1 MEVFMTNIV
10 YGTSPHKLKLELASI
25 LHAPP
30 FHILPA
36 PPINF
41 EVYLFPRTKRSSQW
55 QSGAL
60 TLPSAEVGNLFLQ
73 LYGGPQPQRFLTLGT
88 IRVRFQL
95 SRREPR
101 RDVLERIRRQ
111 PFEDPRISQAR
122 EREAEELQS
131 LEAQVCT
138 IQFGWECR
146 DKVYSIEWEK
156 SCAAVLH
163 FVEERRE
170 FRVKVRG
177 VGLENTRIIAIR
189 ASQIAWVSAAV
200 HPPSGIPTIFFSL
213 SNPPAFETEQ
223 ALSDFTNIL
232 AAVLERSSTPC
243 RRRWSAFDESHEPV
257 APYTSLALRLEC
269 RSLGDLDTFRKLAR
283 AAQVRPDN
291 FAYHI
296 DRRGL
301 FAQNVRDEYALWAAR
316 QPWTVAFQV
325 EALLRSWLLDFR
337 EALRLC
343 QPIEKLTRQ
352 KGREYTA
359 ALLRDFAAYAKALY
373 WYGEDRARSEEG
385 RTLPAEASLEDPVAL
400 FNRVRAKFV
409 YKPMPTALE
418 TADATAPFHCLRVTV
433 TPTTMIL
440 EGPFPERSNRVM
452 RTYFRSQDCFLRV
465 SFQDEDRLQLRFDRE
480 VDSRD
485 FVSRRVKRILLDG
498 LTMAGAHFDFLA
510 YSQSALKEHAVWFV
524 KPFKHVGSDG
534 YTRIVDAATIIDS
547 LGTFRNLPFDPKLIY
562 CPARYAARIS
572 QAFTAT
578 DASIAVDVGQIIAGR
593 DITSASGTYIFTD
606 GVGTISPQ
614 LAKEI
619 WRALQEKRGRGR
631 RDRTY
636 PRAYQVRFQGSKG
649 MLSVDHTLS
658 GRSILLRPSMIK
670 FESPSSLTIEIARAF
685 DKPGDYYLNRPLI
698 MLLEGLGVP
707 YEIFQSLQDDA
718 VRDVQDSV
726 NSLERSARLLEGH
739 GLGASFRLTSA
750 MLGLHKLGVGPLH
763 GDRFWE
769 QLMDF
774 SINHV
779 LRELKH
785 HARIPVPDSWTLVG
799 VADVHGYLKEGEI
812 FACVDSPNHT
822 GLIYLEG
829 RTLVSRSPIIHPGD
843 VQIVHAIGRPPPGS
857 PFEHESLRNTVVFS
871 IKGELLAVSFARPLP
886 SCLGGGDLDG
896 DVYNVT
902 TVPELLPPLTY
913 HAASYEPAPKKF
925 VDHESTM
932 ADVADFVAE
941 YITSD
946 TLGIIA
952 RTWLIIAD
960 QSTQSIFDPDCI
972 KLAALHS
979 LAVDYPKSGNPV
991 PTTDIPRLHLKSRPD
1006 WNAPETFTGRSDSYY
1021 ESVRAIGKL
1030 YRSIDLPAL
1039 RQVDRVARKQSRHM
1053 RGEEESVAAV
1063 LAQFRSDEPNEDH
1076 EDDDVYIAVRD
1087 RTGEFIDTSDYDDV
1101 TVTGIWELYNTY
1113 VSRLRAICAD
1123 HTLSTSRSAMLTE
1136 EEAIVGTIVAKCS
1149 QRRKRKDLMS
1159 QMREQTAMLV
1169 NDVRDELEGEED
1181 MPIKDSLRRAWI
1193 AFRLAS
1199 MEEEYFG
1206 SRSFG
1211 WVAMGAIFDTIKE
1224 IEDD

>member
-1 MEVFMTNIV
+1 MEIFMTNIV
-10 YGTSPHKLKLELASI
+10 YGTSVHKLKLELATI

-30 FHILPA
+30 FYTPTG
-36 PPINF
+36 PPLNF
-41 EVYLFPRTKRSSQW
+41 EVYLFPKKKRSQW

-60 TLPSAEVGNLFLQ
+60 TLPSAEVGSQFLQ
-73 LYGGPQPQRFLTLGT
+73 LYGAPHPQRFLTLGT
-88 IRVRFQL
+88 IRVQFQL
-95 SRREPR
+95 SQREAR

-122 EREAEELQS
+122 EREAEELQA
-131 LEAQVCT
+131 LGAQVCT

-146 DKVYSIEWEK
+146 DMVYSVEWEK
-156 SCAAVLH
+156 TCAAVLT
-163 FVEERRE
+163 FDADRRV
-170 FRVKVRG
+170 FRVAARG
-177 VGLENTRIIAIR
+177 LGLEDTRIIAIR
-189 ASQIAWVSAAV
+189 ASQIGWVSAAV
-200 HPPSGIPTIFFSL
+200 HPPSGVPTIFFSL
-213 SNPPAFETEQ
+213 SNPPAFETTP
-223 ALSDFTNIL
+223 ALSDFNTNL
-232 AAVLERSSTPC
+232 AEIFGHAPPPPLRHK
-243 RRRWSAFDESHEPV
+243 WSAFDESHEPV

-269 RSLGDLDTFRKLAR
+269 KSLGDLDTFRKLAR
-283 AAQVRPDN
+283 AAHVRPDN
-291 FAYHI
+291 FAYHVE
-296 DRRGL
+296 RRGL
-301 FAQNVRDEYALWAAR
+301 FAQNLRDEYATWAVR

-325 EALLRSWLLDFR
+325 EALLRSWLLDFQDV
-337 EALRLC
+337 LRLR
-343 QPIEKLTRQ
+343 QPIEKLLRE

-359 ALLRDFAAYAKALY
+359 ALLQDFVAHAKALF
-373 WYGEDRARSEEG
+373 WYGEDNTRGEDG
-385 RTLPAEASLEDPVAL
+385 TLPAELSVEDPVAL
-400 FNRVRAKFV
+400 FSRVQTKFV
-409 YKPMPTALE
+409 HKPMATAFDTADPTAL
-418 TADATAPFHCLRVTV
+418 FHCLRITV
-433 TPTTMIL
+433 TPTTLLL

-480 VDSRD
+480 VDGRG
-485 FVSRRVKRILLDG
+485 FVRRRVMRILLDG
-498 LTMAGAHFDFLA
+498 LTIAGAHFDFLA

-524 KPFKHVGSDG
+524 KPFKHVGDDG
-534 YTRIVDAATIIDS
+534 YTSFVDAATIIDS
-547 LGTFRNLPFDPKLIY
+547 LGTFRNLSFDPKLIY

-578 DASIAVDVGQIIAGR
+578 DASITVDVGQIITGH
-593 DITSASGTYIFTD
+593 DIKTASGNYVFTD

-619 WRALQEKRGRGR
+619 WRALQERRGRGR

-685 DKPGDYYLNRPLI
+685 DKPGAYYLNRPLI

-707 YEIFQSLQDDA
+707 YAVFQTLQDDA
-718 VRDVQDSV
+718 VREVKESV
-726 NSLERSARLLEGH
+726 DSLERSARLLEAH
-739 GLGASFRLTSA
+739 GLGASFRLTSS

-763 GDRFWE
+763 GDLFWE

-799 VADVHGYLKEGEI
+799 VADVHGYLEEGEI

-829 RTLVSRSPIIHPGD
+829 RTLISRSPTIHPGD
-843 VQIVHAIGRPPPGS
+843 VQVVHAIGRPPPGS
-857 PFEHESLRNTVVFS
+857 PFVQESLRNTVVFS
-871 IKGELLAVSFARPLP
+871 IKGERPLP

-902 TVPELLPPLTY
+902 TRADLLPPRTY
-913 HAASYEPAPKKF
+913 HPASYEPAPKKL

-932 ADVADFVAE
+932 ADVAEFVAE
-941 YITSD
+941 YIISD

-952 RTWLIIAD
+952 TTWLIIAD
-960 QSTQSIFDPDCI
+960 QSTQGIMHPDCI

-979 LAVDYPKSGNPV
+979 DAVDYPKSGNPV
-991 PTTDIPRLHLKSRPD
+991 PIAHIPRLHLPTRPD
-1006 WNAPETFTGRSDSYY
+1006 WNAPETFTGDSDSYY

-1039 RQVDRVARKQSRHM
+1039 RQVNRVARNQRRHM
-1053 RGEEESVAAV
+1053 RDEADDTVTAI
-1063 LAQFRSDEPNEDH
+1063 LAKFRSDQLS
-1076 EDDDVYIAVRD
+1076 EDDEVYVALRD
-1087 RTGEFIDTSDYDDV
+1087 RTAEFIDPGDYDDG

-1169 NDVRDELEGEED
+1169 NDVRNELESEDD
-1181 MPIKDSLRRAWI
+1181 MPLEDSLRRAWI
-1193 AFRLAS
+1193 AFRVATL
-1199 MEEEYFG
+1199 EERYFG
-1206 SRSFG
+1206 ARSFG
-1211 WVAMGAIFDTIKE
+1211 WVAIGAIFDTIKE
-1224 IEDD
+1224 IEDEERTIARR